1 LLLLGRRS
9 ILLAATSTPS
19 LGRRVYYGWYLLAA
33 SWIAMA
39 FGSGFSFW
47 SFGLYVSPLEAEF
60 GWSRA
65 EVSLGFSA
73 ALLVSGVAS
82 PFVGRLIDQRGPR
95 SSILIGATLCSLSF
109 ILLAFTSSLWQW
121 YVFNIIN
128 AVFRQMM
135 FFIPFQALVSRWFD
149 ARRGV
154 ALSILGTGFSM
165 GGFLVVPLMRY
176 VIDTID
182 WEGAFIFSS
191 VMTALI
197 FLPAGL
203 FVVRN
208 SPGDVGQQI
217 DGGYVSSKTRERP
230 KPRASIDLPHALR
243 TPIFWL
249 MAFGLCFLFFGMFG
263 WTVHQVPFWE
273 ERGYSRETGAL
284 FVSAAAGVGIL
295 LRLSLGVVADRIPR
309 FEYAGM
315 AFTASL
321 ALSMLTLLLTENDL
335 GVVVYLA
342 FWIFG
347 SSGGPM
353 IEALLLTRAFGVAH
367 FATILGTVVV
377 VETLGQIISPTVAGA
392 IFDSTASY
400 DLALVMFICTFSASF
415 VLFAIASR
423 LPRPIDQLEVQS

>member
-1 LLLLGRRS
+1 
-9 ILLAATSTPS
+9 
-19 LGRRVYYGWYLLAA
+19 
-33 SWIAMA
+33 MA

-47 SFGLYVSPLEAEF
+47 SFGLYVSPLEDDF

-73 ALLVSGVAS
+73 ALLVSGVTS

-95 SSILIGATLCSLSF
+95 TSILIGASLCSLSY
-109 ILLAFTSSLWQW
+109 ILLAFTDSLWQW

-128 AVFRQMM
+128 AIFRQMM

-176 VIDTID
+176 VIDTLD
-182 WEGAFIFSS
+182 WQGAFLFSS
-191 VMTALI
+191 ALTALI
-197 FLPAGL
+197 FLPVG
-203 FVVRN
+203 FFIVRN
-208 SPGDVGQQI
+208 SPADIGQQI
-217 DGGYVSSKTRERP
+217 DGGFTGTRSRGSP
-230 KPRASIDLPHALR
+230 LRRASVTLSQAVR
-243 TPIFWL
+243 TPLFWL
-249 MAFGLCFLFFGMFG
+249 IAFGLCLLFFGMFG

-273 ERGYSRETGAL
+273 ARGYSRETGAL
-284 FVSAAAGVGIL
+284 FVSAAAGVGII

-321 ALSMLTLLLTENDL
+321 GLAMLSLLLVDGTP
-335 GVVVYLA
+335 GVAIYLA

-353 IEALLLTRAFGVAH
+353 IEALLLTRAFGVTH
-367 FATILGTVVV
+367 FATILGSVVV
-377 VETLGQIISPTVAGA
+377 VETIGQIISPTVAGA
-392 IFDSTASY
+392 IFDATGSY
-400 DLALVMFICTFSASF
+400 DQALVMFIGAFSLSF
-415 VLFAIASR
+415 VMFTLASR
-423 LPRPIDQLEVQS
+423 LPRPIDAQDDDALLPTQGLV